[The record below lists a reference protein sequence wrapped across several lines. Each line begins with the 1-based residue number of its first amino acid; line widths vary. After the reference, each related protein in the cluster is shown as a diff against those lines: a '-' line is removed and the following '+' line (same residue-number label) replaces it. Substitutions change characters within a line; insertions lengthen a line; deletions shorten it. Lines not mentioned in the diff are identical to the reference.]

1 MTQNRDSSFFDQ
13 IQKNTKVRPDELLK
27 LANSV
32 SKSNLKDEATVRQ
45 LIHQVSQ
52 LAGKPVTKEKED
64 QLVQAI
70 IKNNVPADFASLSKM
85 FNKK

>member
-1 MTQNRDSSFFDQ
+1 MFQKNDHSFMDKV
-13 IQKNTKVRPDELLK
+13 QKNTNVRPDQLLK

-32 SKSNLKDEATVRQ
+32 SSANFQDEATVRQ
-45 LIHQVSQ
+45 LINQVAK
-52 LAGKPVTKEKED
+52 LANKPVSKEKED

-70 IKNNVPADFASLSKM
+70 LQNKVPGDFSSLAKM

>member
-52 LAGKPVTKEKED
+52 LAGKPVSKEKED

>member
-1 MTQNRDSSFFDQ
+1 MHERNDHSFMDNV
-13 IQKNTKVRPDELLK
+13 QKKTNVRPDQLLK

-32 SKSNLKDEATVRQ
+32 SQANLQDEATVRQ
-45 LIHQVSQ
+45 LIAQVSKI
-52 LAGKPVTKEKED
+52 ANKPVSKEKED

-70 IKNNVPADFASLSKM
+70 LKNNVPADFASLAKM

>member
-1 MTQNRDSSFFDQ
+1 MSQKKDSSFFDQ

-32 SKSNLKDEATVRQ
+32 SKSNLKDEATVRK

>member
-1 MTQNRDSSFFDQ
+1 MASKKDPSFFDH

-32 SKSNLKDEATVRQ
+32 SKSNLKDEETVRR
-45 LIHQVSQ
+45 LIHQVAQ
-52 LAGKPVTKEKED
+52 LAGKPVSKEKED

-85 FNKK
+85 FNKN